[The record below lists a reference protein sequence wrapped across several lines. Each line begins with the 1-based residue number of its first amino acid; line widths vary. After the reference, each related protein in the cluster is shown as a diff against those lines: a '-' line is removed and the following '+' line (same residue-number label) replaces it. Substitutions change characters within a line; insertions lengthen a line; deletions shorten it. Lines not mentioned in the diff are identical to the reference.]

1 MAYLPRNQ
9 AVMSEN
15 AEWLLFSGEGRQEG
29 KIVYL
34 QEETKP
40 SGAHRNE

>member
-1 MAYLPRNQ
+1 
-9 AVMSEN
+9 MSETVLN
-15 AEWLLFSGEGRQEG
+15 DFFLGGEGRQEG

-34 QEETKP
+34 QKETKP